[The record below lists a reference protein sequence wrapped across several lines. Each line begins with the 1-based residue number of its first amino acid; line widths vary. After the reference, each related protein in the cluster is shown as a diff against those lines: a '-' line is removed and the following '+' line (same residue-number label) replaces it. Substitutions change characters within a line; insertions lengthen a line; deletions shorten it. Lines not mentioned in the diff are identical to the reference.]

1 MLFPNMV
8 IDSIEM
14 IEKGNKGKK
23 QDEKMHGTGI
33 KEMMM
38 MDI

>member
-1 MLFPNMV
+1 MV

-23 QDEKMHGTGI
+23 QDEKNASYWHQ
-33 KEMMM
+33 EMMM